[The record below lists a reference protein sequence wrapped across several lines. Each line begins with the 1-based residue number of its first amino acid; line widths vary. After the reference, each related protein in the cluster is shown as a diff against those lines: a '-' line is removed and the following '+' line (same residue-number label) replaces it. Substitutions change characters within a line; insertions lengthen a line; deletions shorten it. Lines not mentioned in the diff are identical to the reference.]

1 MIITPEV
8 REYVE
13 QRMKSYFGN
22 NFVSCHL
29 VVCVEHLDVYVK
41 LKELQ
46 TYASG
51 DYDNGLLKFCI
62 EEGFSSVLVH
72 TSDKF
77 ITEEL

>member
-1 MIITPEV
+1 MIITLKF
-8 REYVE
+8 REHVE

-22 NFVSCHL
+22 NFVSCYL

-46 TYASG
+46 TYNSG
-51 DYDNGLLKFCI
+51 DYNNSLLKFCV
-62 EEGFSSVLVH
+62 EEGFASVLVH
-72 TSDKF
+72 TSNKF